1 MPNETN
7 LKCDATSQTWTDA
20 PASNEQKPVNCV
32 TWYESFAFCIWDSGC
47 LPTEAE
53 WGYVA
58 AGGDENGLYPWGA
71 AAPSSVRVSATIV
84 NVGSVPTG
92 AGRWTHQDLAG
103 GVYEWMLDEY
113 DAAWYSG
120 AGNRDQ

>member
-1 MPNETN
+1 
-7 LKCDATSQTWTDA
+7 
-20 PASNEQKPVNCV
+20 
-32 TWYESFAFCIWDSGC
+32 
-47 LPTEAE
+47 
-53 WGYVA
+53 
-58 AGGDENGLYPWGA
+58 
-71 AAPSSVRVSATIV
+71 VSATIV